1 MRAVELIE
9 RKRDGAVHAPGE
21 ITWLVE
27 GFVAGRVAP
36 EQMSA
41 WSMAVV
47 FRGLSETETSELTQ
61 AMIESGA
68 TIDLSSLGRT
78 VVDKH
83 STGGVGDK
91 TTIALAPLAA
101 AMGMPVAKLSG
112 RGLAH
117 TGGTLD
123 KLESIPGFRV
133 GLSVEELVEQ
143 VGRIGCALAAQS
155 ADLVPADRLLY
166 ALRDVTGTVP
176 SPGLIAAS
184 VMSKKLAAGADAILL
199 DVKVGEG
206 AFMPDVASARE
217 LAERM
222 RGIGVRAGRPTV
234 CELTAMDSPLGAA
247 VGNALEVA
255 EACEML
261 AGEGPADFRELVL
274 GSAARMAVLSDLGV
288 ALEAGR
294 RLAEEAIASGAALRA
309 LERLL
314 EAQGGDPRLAERPWD
329 VLEAAPVV
337 LARARAARGLD
348 RALRRARHR
357 PCRDEAG
364 RRPRAQGGCDRPRRR
379 NHAAREAR
387 RHGGRRSADGA
398 RARARRR
405 RRPDRRGRG
414 AGRLR
419 ARRRSGRAPAAAAR
433 DDRLIACP
441 SSPR

>member
-1 MRAVELIE
+1 VRAVELIE
-9 RKRDGAVHAPGE
+9 RKRDGALHAPGE
-21 ITWLVE
+21 ITFLVE

-41 WSMAVV
+41 WSMAVI

-61 AMIESGA
+61 AMIDSGS
-68 TIDLSSLGRT
+68 TIDLSSIGRT

-133 GLSVEELVEQ
+133 GLSVRELVEQ
-143 VGRIGCALAAQS
+143 VRRIGCALAAQS
-155 ADLVPADRLLY
+155 DDLVPADRLLY

-206 AFMPDVASARE
+206 AFMPDLASARE

-222 RGIGVRAGRPTV
+222 RGIGERAGRPTV

-288 ALEAGR
+288 ELDAGR

-329 VLEAAPVV
+329 VLEVAPVV
-337 LARARAARGLD
+337 QAVPAPRTGSIERCGALAVGRAAMKL
-348 RALRRARHR
+348 
-357 PCRDEAG
+357 
-364 RRPRAQGGCDRPRRR
+364 
-379 NHAAREAR
+379 
-387 RHGGRRSADGA
+387 
-398 RARARRR
+398 
-405 RRPDRRGRG
+405 G
-414 AGRLR
+414 AGRERKEDRIDHAVGITLHAKPGDAVVTGQPIAHVHARDAER
-419 ARRRSGRAPAAAAR
+419 AEIAAAEVLAAY
-433 DDRLIACP
+433 DVVDGPVEP
-441 SSPR
+441 SPLLLETIG

>member
-1 MRAVELIE
+1 MRAVELVE
-9 RKRDGAVHAPGE
+9 RKRDGAEHAPGE
-21 ITWLVE
+21 IAWLVE

-41 WSMAVV
+41 WAMAVV
-47 FRGLSETETSELTQ
+47 FRGLSEAETHELTE
-61 AMIESGA
+61 AMVASGA

-123 KLESIPGFRV
+123 KLEAIPGFRI
-133 GLSVEELVEQ
+133 GLSVPELVAQ
-143 VGRIGCALAAQS
+143 VARIGCALAAQTS
-155 ADLVPADRLLY
+155 DLVPADRLLY

-176 SPGLIAAS
+176 APGLIAAS

-206 AFMPDVASARE
+206 AFMPDLASARE
-217 LAERM
+217 LAVRM
-222 RGIGVRAGRPTV
+222 RDIGVRAGRPTV

-261 AGEGPADFRELVL
+261 AGRGPGDFRELVL
-274 GSAARMAVLSDLGV
+274 GSAARMAVLSDLDVG
-288 ALEAGR
+288 LEEGR
-294 RLAEEAIASGAALRA
+294 RLAEEAIASGEAVRA
-309 LERLL
+309 LERLV

-329 VLEAAPVV
+329 VLEAASVV
-337 LARARAARGLD
+337 IAVPAPRAGAVAHCGALAIGRAAMRL
-348 RALRRARHR
+348 
-357 PCRDEAG
+357 
-364 RRPRAQGGCDRPRRR
+364 
-379 NHAAREAR
+379 
-387 RHGGRRSADGA
+387 
-398 RARARRR
+398 
-405 RRPDRRGRG
+405 G
-414 AGRLR
+414 AGRERKEDPIDHAVGIVVHAKPGDAVEAGEPL
-419 ARRRSGRAPAAAAR
+419 AHVHAR
-433 DDRLIACP
+433 DAAQAERTADEVLAAYEIVDGAVERPPLLLETVG
-441 SSPR
+441 

>member
-9 RKRDGAVHAPGE
+9 CKRDGGEHAPGE
-21 ITWLVE
+21 VTWLVE

-41 WSMAVV
+41 WAMAVV
-47 FRGLSETETSELTQ
+47 WRGLSEAETHELTQ
-61 AMIESGA
+61 AMVDSGV

-123 KLESIPGFRV
+123 KLEAIPGFRV
-133 GLSVEELVEQ
+133 GLSTADLIDQ
-143 VGRIGCALAAQS
+143 VARIGCALAAQS
-155 ADLVPADRLLY
+155 DDLVPADRQLY

-176 SPGLIAAS
+176 APGLIAAS

-206 AFMPDVASARE
+206 AFMPDLPSARE
-217 LAERM
+217 LAMRM
-222 RGIGVRAGRPTV
+222 RDIGIRAGRPTV

-255 EACEML
+255 EACAML
-261 AGEGPADFRELVL
+261 AGGGPADFRELVL
-274 GSAARMAVLSDLGV
+274 GSAARMAVLSDLDV
-288 ALEAGR
+288 DLEAGR
-294 RLAEEAIASGAALRA
+294 SLAEDAIASGAALRA
-309 LERLL
+309 LERLV

-337 LARARAARGLD
+337 LAVPAPRTGAIARCGALAIGRATMRL
-348 RALRRARHR
+348 
-357 PCRDEAG
+357 
-364 RRPRAQGGCDRPRRR
+364 
-379 NHAAREAR
+379 
-387 RHGGRRSADGA
+387 
-398 RARARRR
+398 
-405 RRPDRRGRG
+405 G
-414 AGRLR
+414 AGR
-419 ARRRSGRAPAAAAR
+419 ARKEDQIDHAVGVVVHAKPGDEVAAGEPLAHVHARDGAGAGLAAADVLAAYELVDGPVAR
-433 DDRLIACP
+433 PPLVLETIV
-441 SSPR
+441 